1 MNLADCKTLED
12 LKPFTVAETLFMVCC
27 DGAIMVISN
36 KPFTCVFNVDTDRLC
51 FCVKFSDSHNRFYN
65 VFATEEEAKDF
76 SEQVVKKNLENR
88 KSSLIEEKNRIE
100 LEICNINNKLKD
112 MP

>member
-12 LKPFTVAETLFMVCC
+12 LKPFTVSEALFMVCW

-36 KPFTCVFNVDTDRLC
+36 KPFKCVFKVDNNRLC
-51 FCVKFSDSHNRFYN
+51 FFVEFSDSNNCFYN
-65 VFATEEEAKDF
+65 VFTTKKEAEEF
-76 SEQVVKKNLENR
+76 SYQVERKKLEDR

-100 LEICNINNKLKD
+100 LEICNINKKLKD